1 MSDIIKSAKIVS
13 ICTLISRITGL
24 IRDVL
29 FARVFGTGA
38 VCDAF
43 LLAYAIPNLFRRL
56 FGEGSLSPAL
66 VPAYSEYR
74 VKGDSDGATRF
85 LGATFTAVTVLLS
98 VIVGVGVLGSLFLR
112 QFVEFSQKWELT
124 LKLFPIMLPYVVPIC
139 LVALVSAVLYCHGRF
154 ALPSLAPV
162 VLNLFWIVG
171 LLLTSK
177 MFYGQWRMWHI
188 AVSLSLVVLAAG
200 FFQFLL
206 QVPVIR
212 AEKIRLPLRLD
223 LKDPGLAAVK
233 QQWFPVAFSAAV
245 LQINVLSDR
254 LIAMGLVRDPGGVST
269 LYYADRLLEF
279 PLALIGIAA
288 ATAALPALSECIARQ
303 DTKTFAKTF
312 VDVSRSILF
321 VSVPA
326 AVGLAVLRVPIIR
339 LLFER
344 GEFIAQSTHRTAL
357 TLLAYAS
364 SVWSYSLYH
373 ITTRAFYSLK
383 DSKTPARVGVLMV
396 CLNLA
401 LNIILVFPLAEAG
414 IALATSITSIVN
426 LVTLHILLRRRVSEV
441 NIGGIWRAFVR
452 FLALSGPMALFS
464 YISYKAVEGKL
475 GTALPA
481 KLIEAALPIGLGV
494 AVFLGMAALLK
505 VPEVKTVFAGIGR
518 KRGEV
523 AKGR

>member
-1 MSDIIKSAKIVS
+1 MSDIIRSARIVS

-29 FARVFGTGA
+29 FAKVFGTGV

-74 VKGDSDGATRF
+74 VKGDSDGTTRF
-85 LGATFTAVTVLLS
+85 LGATFTAVTLLLS
-98 VIVGVGVLGSLFLR
+98 VIVGVGIFGSLFLR
-112 QFVEFSQKWELT
+112 QFVGFSEKWELT

-139 LVALVSAVLYCHGRF
+139 LVALSAAVLSCHGRF
-154 ALPSLAPV
+154 AVPSLAPV
-162 VLNLFWIVG
+162 VLNVFWIVG
-171 LLLTSK
+171 LLFARRVFSED
-177 MFYGQWRMWHI
+177 QWRI

-206 QVPVIR
+206 LVPVLMSERI
-212 AEKIRLPLRLD
+212 KLPLRLD
-223 LKDPGLAAVK
+223 LKDPGLAQVK
-233 QQWFPVAFSAAV
+233 QQWFPIAFSAAV
-245 LQINVLSDR
+245 MQINVLSDR
-254 LIAMGLVRDPGGVST
+254 LIAMGLVRDPGAVST

-312 VDVSRSILF
+312 VDTSKSILF

-344 GEFIAQSTHRTAL
+344 GEFTPQSTRRTAL
-357 TLLAYAS
+357 TLLCYAS

-383 DSKTPARVGVLMV
+383 DSKTPAKIAAIMV
-396 CLNLA
+396 SLNLT
-401 LNIILVFPLAEAG
+401 LNLILVFPMAEAG

-426 LVTLHILLRRRVSEV
+426 LVTLHFLLRRRVSGV
-441 NIGGIWRAFVR
+441 DIGGIWRAFGR
-452 FLALSGPMALFS
+452 FLALSAPMALISYFS
-464 YISYKAVEGKL
+464 YRAVEGRL
-475 GTALPA
+475 PSTLFGRVIETAV
-481 KLIEAALPIGLGV
+481 PICLGV
-494 AVFLGMAALLK
+494 AAFLLGAVILK

-518 KRGEV
+518 KRNEV
-523 AKGR
+523 VKGS

>member
-1 MSDIIKSAKIVS
+1 MSDIIRSAKIVS
-13 ICTLISRITGL
+13 ICTLISRVTGL
-24 IRDVL
+24 ARDVL
-29 FARVFGTGA
+29 TAIVFGTGI

-43 LLAYAIPNLFRRL
+43 LLAFTIPNLFRRL

-66 VPAYSEYR
+66 VPTYSDYR
-74 VKGDSDGATRF
+74 VKGESDKATRF
-85 LGATFTAVTVLLS
+85 LGATFTAVTLLLS
-98 VIVGVGVLGSLFLR
+98 VVAGAGILGSLFLR
-112 QFVEFSQKWELT
+112 HSGHFSQKWELA

-171 LLLTSK
+171 LLLLVRAFSH
-177 MFYGQWRMWHI
+177 QWQI
-188 AVSLSLVVLAAG
+188 AVSLSFVILAAG

-206 QVPVIR
+206 QVPVLK
-212 AEKIRLPLRLD
+212 AEKIRLPFRLD

-233 QQWFPVAFSAAV
+233 KQWFPVAFSAAV

-269 LYYADRLLEF
+269 LYFADRLLEF
-279 PLALIGIAA
+279 PLGLIGIAA
-288 ATAALPALSECIARQ
+288 ATAALPAFSECIARQ
-303 DTKTFAKTF
+303 DTKKFAKTF
-312 VDVSRSILF
+312 VDISRSVLF

-344 GEFIAQSTHRTAL
+344 GEFTALSTRRTAF
-357 TLLAYAS
+357 TLLCYAS

-383 DSKTPARVGVLMV
+383 DSKTPAKIAAIMV
-396 CLNLA
+396 FLNLG
-401 LNIILVFPLAEAG
+401 LNLILVFPLAEAG

-426 LVTLHILLRRRVSEV
+426 LVTLHLLLRRRVFEV
-441 NIGGIWRAFVR
+441 GVGQIWRAFVR
-452 FLALSGPMALFS
+452 FLALSAPMALFS
-464 YISYKAVEGKL
+464 YISYKAVEGRL
-475 GTALPA
+475 GAALLA
-481 KLIEAALPIGLGV
+481 RVIEVALPIGVGV
-494 AVFLGMAALLK
+494 SVFLAMAALLK
-505 VPEVKTVFAGIGR
+505 FPEVKTVLAGIGR
-518 KRGEV
+518 KGSKV
-523 AKGR
+523 

>member
-1 MSDIIKSAKIVS
+1 MSDIIRSAKIVS

-29 FARVFGTGA
+29 FAKVFGTGSV

-66 VPAYSEYR
+66 VPTYSEYR
-74 VKGDSDGATRF
+74 VKGDSDNATRF
-85 LGATFTAVTVLLS
+85 LSATFTAVTLLLS
-98 VIVGVGVLGSLFLR
+98 VIVGVGILSSLFLR
-112 QFVEFSQKWELT
+112 QFVGLSQKWELT
-124 LKLFPIMLPYVVPIC
+124 IKLFPIMLPYVVPVC
-139 LVALVSAVLYCHGRF
+139 LVALSAAILSCHGRF
-154 ALPSLAPV
+154 AIPSLAPV

-171 LLLTSK
+171 LLFARR
-177 MFYGQWRMWHI
+177 MFGYDQWRI
-188 AVSLSLVVLAAG
+188 AVSLSFIVLAAG
-200 FFQFLL
+200 FSQFIL
-206 QVPVIR
+206 QIPVLK
-212 AEKIRLPLRLD
+212 AEKIRLRPRLD

-233 QQWFPVAFSAAV
+233 QQWFPVVFSAAV
-245 LQINVLSDR
+245 MQINVLSDR
-254 LIAMGLVRDPGGVST
+254 LIAMGFVRDPGGVST

-312 VDVSRSILF
+312 VDTSRSILF

-344 GEFIAQSTHRTAL
+344 GEFTAQSTRRTAL
-357 TLLAYAS
+357 TLLCYAS

-383 DSKTPARVGVLMV
+383 DSKTPAKIAAIIV

-401 LNIILVFPLAEAG
+401 LNLILVFPLAEAG

-426 LVTLHILLRRRVSEV
+426 LVTLHLLLRRRVSGV
-441 NIGGIWRAFVR
+441 NIGGIWRAFAR
-452 FLALSGPMALFS
+452 FLALSAPMALS
-464 YISYKAVEGKL
+464 CHIAYKAVEGKL
-475 GTALPA
+475 PPSFLA
-481 KLIEAALPIGLGV
+481 KAIEAGLPIGVGIS
-494 AVFLGMAALLK
+494 VFLGIAALMK
-505 VPEVKTVFAGIGR
+505 VPEVKTVLAGVGR
-518 KRGEV
+518 KGSQV
-523 AKGR
+523 AKGS